1 MHFLVSIL
9 TYIFLLIHLTNFSL
23 AVPFPAKVH
32 VREELYQSLSGGKVQ
47 RRDAPYKITAEDCI
61 QKRSGGIKFCA
72 MGHYLCQS
80 KSKEVETEGAKM
92 WEAIDDP
99 EQEKKCP
106 QKGWT
111 GNSDIVRIQTK

>member
-1 MHFLVSIL
+1 MHFLVSIS
-9 TYIFLLIHLTNFSL
+9 TYILVVIHLTIFSL
-23 AVPFPAKVH
+23 AMPFPATVH
-32 VREELYQSLSGGKVQ
+32 ASEALHQSLSGVTIQ
-47 RRDAPYKITAEDCI
+47 RRDAPYKITGEDCI

-80 KSKEVETEGAKM
+80 RSTEIESEGARM

-106 QKGWT
+106 QKGWA

>member
-1 MHFLVSIL
+1 MNLLASIS
-9 TYIFLLIHLTNFSL
+9 TYIFILIHLTTLSL
-23 AVPFPAKVH
+23 AVPFPAKV
-32 VREELYQSLSGGKVQ
+32 VVGQELYQSLSGGIMQ
-47 RRDAPYKITAEDCI
+47 RRDAPYKITGEDCV

-80 KSKEVETEGAKM
+80 RSKEAETEGARM

-111 GNSDIVRIQTK
+111 GNSDIVRIKTK